1 MKHRLPTEIVQD
13 KYPPPDV
20 FVREALR
27 YVEEGKKEG
36 ITLRIMGA
44 IAIYLHS
51 RNYEELWK
59 SLGRLSD
66 RIFTDIDFMSDGGIH
81 EILKFFEKRGY
92 SYNKTYAALYGNK
105 RLIFFGGTIP
115 MIDVFFNKLEM
126 CHTIDFRK
134 RLYVDYP
141 TIPLAELLLEKL
153 QIVKINEKD
162 IKDVIV
168 LLRAHDL
175 SEDDNDQI
183 NIKYIATLLSN
194 DWGFYY
200 TAIMNLQ
207 KIKNFLHKYDAL
219 KNEDCLDVA
228 NKIDNIITKIER
240 EPKSIKW
247 KIRASIG
254 AKKKWYREVEE
265 IER

>member
-1 MKHRLPTEIVQD
+1 LKNRLPTEIAQD
-13 KYPPPDV
+13 KYPSSDV
-20 FVREALR
+20 FIREALR
-27 YVEEGKKEG
+27 YVEEGEKER
-36 ITLRIMGA
+36 ITLRVMGA

-51 RNYEELWK
+51 KDYEELWK
-59 SLGRLSD
+59 SLGRLSGK
-66 RIFTDIDFMSDGGIH
+66 IFTDIDFMSDGGIH
-81 EILKFFEKRGY
+81 EILKFFEKNGY

-105 RLIFFGGTIP
+105 RLIFFGGIIP

-126 CHTIDFRK
+126 CHIIDFRK
-134 RLYVDYP
+134 RLDVDYP

-175 SEDDNDQI
+175 GEDDNDQI
-183 NIKYIATLLSN
+183 NIKYIAKLLSN

-200 TAIMNLQ
+200 TVIMNLQ
-207 KIKNFLHKYDAL
+207 KIKNFLPKYDAL
-219 KNEDCLDVA
+219 NNEDYLDVA
-228 NKIDNIITKIER
+228 SKIDNIITKIER
-240 EPKSIKW
+240 EPKSVKW
-247 KIRASIG
+247 KIRASVG
-254 AKKKWYREVEE
+254 AKKKWYRDVEE